1 MKTLFLVTLC
11 QMLMLN
17 ISMASI
23 CIPDSNLRK
32 SIMRELGKL
41 ESEPITDSD
50 MKSLKAI
57 VVTNVN
63 DLTGLEL
70 AKNLQSLLMAKS
82 NMTDISELKHLTN
95 LIYLVI
101 IDMPIKDI
109 STIAGL
115 PEINSIL
122 LHGTQVSDIAP
133 LVENENL
140 GKDSF
145 IMLDDNPL
153 SYASQHIHIP
163 RLMKKGVKLSYTPK
177 HPLYDLNTD
186 GKVSVL
192 DMILVAKAIANDIR
206 GEDIPEDVNRDRVV
220 DIKDIEIISNNLSK

>member
-1 MKTLFLVTLC
+1 
-11 QMLMLN
+11 MLMLN

-32 SIMRELGKL
+32 SIIRELGKL
-41 ESEPITDSD
+41 EGEPITDSD
-50 MKSLKAI
+50 MKSLKKI

-63 DLTGLEL
+63 ALTGLEL
-70 AKNLQSLLMAKS
+70 AKNLQSLLMARS
-82 NMTDISELKHLTN
+82 SMTDISELKHLTN

-140 GKDSF
+140 AKDSF
-145 IMLDDNPL
+145 IRLDDNPL

-163 RLMKKGVKLSYTPK
+163 KLVGKGVKLSYTPK

-186 GKVSVL
+186 GRVSVL
-192 DMILVAKAIANDIR
+192 DMIAIAKAIANDIG
-206 GEDIPEDVNRDRVV
+206 GEDIPEDVNRDGVV
-220 DIKDIEIISNNLSK
+220 DIKDIEIVFNNLSK